1 MTIPSIVAL
10 ALLFAAIAGTILLVA
25 CCIVAGDA
33 DARNDARSHI
43 GERLGG
49 GRGVGQFHGRDL

>member
-1 MTIPSIVAL
+1 MTTIAIVAL
-10 ALLFAAIAGTILLVA
+10 STAIVATLGTILALFSL
-25 CCIVAGDA
+25 IVAGNA

-49 GRGVGQFHGRDL
+49 GRGVGHHGQEL

>member
-10 ALLFAAIAGTILLVA
+10 VLFFASIAVTVLLVA
-25 CCIVAGDA
+25 ACIVAGDA
-33 DARNDARSHI
+33 DASNDARSHI

-49 GRGVGQFHGRDL
+49 GRGVDHHGQEQ